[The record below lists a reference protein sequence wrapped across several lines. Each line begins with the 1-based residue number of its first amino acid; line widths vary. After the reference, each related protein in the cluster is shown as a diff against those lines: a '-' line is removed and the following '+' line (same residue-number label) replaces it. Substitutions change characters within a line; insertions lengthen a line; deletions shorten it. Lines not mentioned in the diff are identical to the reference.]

1 MVVHRKEKC
10 YIITISTVF
19 IVENFFLDRGDERYS
34 SNTFSYIPPPSLLLH
49 YKGSLLGIKD
59 FYPPYYK
66 SSIRCSTLCMKEET
80 LLPIA
85 LPLLYYESQSNLCA
99 SAGHVLLLLLVV
111 LATAGPLV

>member
-19 IVENFFLDRGDERYS
+19 IVENFLIDRGDERYS
-34 SNTFSYIPPPSLLLH
+34 SNTFSYIPPPSLLLY
-49 YKGSLLGIKD
+49 YKGSLL
-59 FYPPYYK
+59 YYK

-99 SAGHVLLLLLVV
+99 SAGHVLLLRLVC

>member
-1 MVVHRKEKC
+1 MVVYRKEKC

-34 SNTFSYIPPPSLLLH
+34 SNTFSYIPPPSLLL
-49 YKGSLLGIKD
+49 
-59 FYPPYYK
+59 YYE
-66 SSIRCSTLCMKEET
+66 SSIRCSALCMKEET

-99 SAGHVLLLLLVV
+99 SVYHVLLLRLVC

>member
-34 SNTFSYIPPPSLLLH
+34 SNTFHLYFNRLCHKHNLSLL
-49 YKGSLLGIKD
+49 
-59 FYPPYYK
+59 YYE

-99 SAGHVLLLLLVV
+99 SAGHVLLLRLVC

>member
-34 SNTFSYIPPPSLLLH
+34 SNTFSYIPPPSLLLY
-49 YKGSLLGIKD
+49 YKGSLL
-59 FYPPYYK
+59 YYK
-66 SSIRCSTLCMKEET
+66 SSICCSTLCMKEET

-99 SAGHVLLLLLVV
+99 SVDHVLLLRLVC